1 MDTED
6 IFNRRNDKKV
16 KEDNSK
22 SVSSRMEYKTV
33 NDTNYIDSLAL
44 FLVGIIFGLI
54 MYFNSHKILTSVVV
68 FGIYTFFVIVYYT
81 FRPRKCKTCK
91 SNMKRFKNDDD
102 VLFCCDKC
110 KTKFKCI
117 IKVGGYEA

>member
-1 MDTED
+1 MDTEN
-6 IFNRRNDKKV
+6 IFNRRTSEKSN
-16 KEDNSK
+16 EDNSK
-22 SVSSRMEYKTV
+22 LLTSRMQYKTV
-33 NDTNYIDSLAL
+33 SDTNYIDSLVL

-54 MYFNSHKILTSVVV
+54 IYFNSYKISTSVIV
-68 FGIYTFFVIVYYT
+68 FGIYTAFVIVYYT

-91 SNMKRFKNDDD
+91 SKMKRFKNDDD
-102 VLFCCDKC
+102 VLFCCDTC